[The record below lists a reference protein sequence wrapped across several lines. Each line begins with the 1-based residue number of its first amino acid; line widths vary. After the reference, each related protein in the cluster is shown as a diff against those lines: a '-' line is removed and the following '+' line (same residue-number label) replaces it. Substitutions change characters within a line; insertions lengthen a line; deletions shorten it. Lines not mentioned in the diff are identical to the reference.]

1 MSLSERV
8 EEQLTDVM
16 QMKEEEIK
24 DERDFQ
30 VNNNFQY

>member
-30 VNNNFQY
+30 VNNNC